1 MKSNVLLASLIAAVS
16 LHTGAMA
23 QAASEPSGDK
33 PAEAAAAEPVI
44 AAPERKARPRVK
56 REALAPDQQ
65 STERFGDFFRP
76 SWNAR
81 SAGPGGHARSAS
93 ASAQGQG

>member
-33 PAEAAAAEPVI
+33 PAEKPAEKTASEKP
-44 AAPERKARPRVK
+44 ASDKPKPA
-56 REALAPDQQ
+56 
-65 STERFGDFFRP
+65 GD
-76 SWNAR
+76 S
-81 SAGPGGHARSAS
+81 
-93 ASAQGQG
+93 